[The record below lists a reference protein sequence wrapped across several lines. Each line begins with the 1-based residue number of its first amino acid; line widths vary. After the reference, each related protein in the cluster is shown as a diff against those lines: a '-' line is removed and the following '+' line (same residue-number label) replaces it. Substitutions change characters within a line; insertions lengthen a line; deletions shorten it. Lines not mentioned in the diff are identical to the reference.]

1 VNKIAIVDYGM
12 GNLRS
17 VQNALNEFGAK
28 GDIVASPDRLAD
40 YRKIILPGVGA
51 FGEAAARLESSG
63 LASELS
69 ACAARRNLL
78 LGICL
83 GMQLLCAN
91 SEESPGATGLGFFD
105 AKVRKLTTSNGQRV
119 PHIGWNELAIEQPHW
134 IISGIPPQSDVYFL
148 HSYAADI
155 GSGPDRVASAR
166 HTDAFPAIIARDNVV
181 GIQFHPEK
189 SQKVGLGMLRNFV
202 EATAW

>member
-1 VNKIAIVDYGM
+1 MNKIAIVDYGM

-83 GMQLLCAN
+83 GMQLLFRR
-91 SEESPGATGLGFFD
+91 SEEGPTDCLGILPEGVRRLRAEPG
-105 AKVRKLTTSNGQRV
+105 RPV
-119 PHIGWNELAIEQPHW
+119 PHMGWNQLCALHEDPLLE
-134 IISGIPPQSDVYFL
+134 GIAPRDYVYFV
-148 HSYAADI
+148 HSYAVPVSSNTLATAHY
-155 GSGPDRVASAR
+155 GEPLSAIVR
-166 HTDAFPAIIARDNVV
+166 RRNFWGT
-181 GIQFHPEK
+181 QFHPER
-189 SQKVGLGMLRNFV
+189 SAATGARLLANFLRLG
-202 EATAW
+202 